1 MLSVLHIVPN
11 VPGLPAAVS
20 GPMTVLRGL
29 IPALAAAGVHC
40 EVATVADS
48 DRPEYRFSIPAT
60 DTPVHTFPTTAP
72 ARLWNGYAP
81 RLAPFLNRQLYAG
94 RFQLVHIHE
103 IWHYP
108 GFAAAR
114 AARRHHIPT
123 IISFHGDLDEWR
135 LRYKRLKK
143 AVYLRCVQN
152 RAIRAAAALHAL
164 TAAEKVRIRQLGY
177 TQPLFVCPNGADLPD
192 AADLPGHA
200 AAADAAAFRKRFP
213 QLAGKPTILFMGR
226 IHPMKGVDLLAHS
239 FTDLARRFP
248 DARLLIAGPDQDGAQ
263 APMES
268 ILRAGGVR
276 DRVIFAGTLTGPD
289 KHAALRQSQLFVLPS
304 YSEGFS
310 TAVVEAMAAGLPV
323 VISEQCNFPEA
334 AQHSAGLV
342 VPTDSAALTSAVS
355 GLLADPAL
363 RCQMANNARAL
374 IAAHYSWPAIAAAM
388 RRHYGDILERRRVQP
403 RP

>member
-29 IPALAAAGVHC
+29 IPPLDAAGVHC
-40 EVATVADS
+40 EVATVTDPANPAS
-48 DRPEYRFSIPAT
+48 RLTIPHT
-60 DTPVHTFPTTAP
+60 NTPVHAFPTAAP
-72 ARLWNGYAP
+72 ASFWTGYAP
-81 RLAPFLNRQLYAG
+81 QLAPFLHRQLRAG

-123 IISFHGDLDEWR
+123 VISFHGDLDEWR

-143 AVYLRCVQN
+143 AVYLRLVQN

-164 TAAEKVRIRQLGY
+164 TAAEKARIRQLGY
-177 TQPLFVCPNGADLPD
+177 VQPLFVCPNGADLPD
-192 AADLPGHA
+192 AADLPGD
-200 AAADAAAFRKRFP
+200 ADSNDAAFRKRFP

-239 FTDLARRFP
+239 FADLARRFP
-248 DARLLIAGPDQDGAQ
+248 DARLLVAGPDQDGAQ

-276 DRVIFAGTLTGPD
+276 DRVTFAGTLTGPD
-289 KHAALRQSQLFVLPS
+289 KQAALRQSQLFVLPS

-334 AQHSAGLV
+334 ARHSAGLV

-355 GLLADPAL
+355 ALLADPAL

-374 IAAHYSWPAIAAAM
+374 IAARYSWPAIANAM
-388 RRHYGDILERRRVQP
+388 RGHYHDILERRRSP
-403 RP
+403 THP